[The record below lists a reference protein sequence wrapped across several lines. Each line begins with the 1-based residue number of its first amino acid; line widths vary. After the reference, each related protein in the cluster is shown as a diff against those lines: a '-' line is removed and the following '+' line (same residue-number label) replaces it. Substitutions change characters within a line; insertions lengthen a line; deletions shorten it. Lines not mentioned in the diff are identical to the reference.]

1 MPHTT
6 DLVSPL
12 LADHLALFAD
22 LDKDQPVLDLACGYG
37 RNGLFLAR
45 NNIPVMFA
53 DKDELALAQVAASLR
68 LSALNGDCWQ
78 VDLEVEGEDPLQG
91 KEFAAV
97 VAFNYLHRPLFESLR
112 KAVKPGG
119 LICYQTFT
127 LAQRQF
133 GRPKSAA
140 YLLQA
145 GELKALFDDWQ
156 VLHYFEGQLADPDR
170 AIASLIA
177 RRP

>member
-1 MPHTT
+1 MSFSVAGKTAIVTGAANGVGLAIARH
-6 DLVSPL
+6 
-12 LADHLALFAD
+12 LADAGA
-22 LDKDQPVLDLACGYG
+22 
-37 RNGLFLAR
+37 N
-45 NNIPVMFA
+45 VMFA
-53 DKDELALAQVAASLR
+53 DKDKLALEQVAASLR
-68 LSALNGDCWQ
+68 ESGLNGECWQ
-78 VDLEVEGEDPLQG
+78 VDLEVEAEDPLRG
-91 KEFAAV
+91 KEFAAII
-97 VAFNYLHRPLFESLR
+97 AFNYLHRPLFDSLR
-112 KAVKPGG
+112 RAVKPGG

-145 GELKALFDDWQ
+145 GELKALFDDWK